1 MKFTLNWLKDH
12 LDTTASL
19 EQISATLTA
28 IGLEVESITDHSK
41 ALKDF
46 VVGEIVEAVPHP
58 DADKLRY
65 CDVSDGSQVLKIVCG
80 APNARKGIK
89 VVLAREG
96 VYIPAANF
104 TIKKTKIRGLE
115 SNGMLCSESELGLSE
130 ESDGIIELPQDAKV
144 GGPVAEALGVDDPV
158 IEIAITPNR
167 GDCLGVRGIARDL
180 AAAGL
185 GVLKPLVVEQEQ
197 GRYKPSIDV
206 NIDVREHCA
215 KFIGCEI
222 RGVTNGESP
231 DWLKNRLKAIGL
243 RPISALVD
251 ITNYISFNLAR
262 PLHVYDVAKLQGSI
276 TVRHAKA
283 GESLK
288 ALNGKTYTLKP
299 GMTVIADDAK
309 VLGLAGVMGGE
320 ESGCTES
327 TSNVF
332 LEVALFDAINVA
344 ETGRALAID
353 SDARYRFERHV
364 DPAGVATGAELAIR
378 MITTICGGEVSEWV
392 VVGQQPKWQRSIAF
406 RPSRVA
412 SLGGKQVTE
421 AHIESTFTH
430 LGLTITEKRSD
441 GSWLIQPPS
450 WRPDIDGEADLV
462 EEILRIG
469 GYDSIPAVS
478 LPAPDSKPEWPALE
492 KASFL
497 TRRTLAGRGF
507 HEVHTFA
514 FIHSVKAKHFG
525 GENPGL
531 TVANPISSELD
542 YMRPSLLPNLIDAAV
557 RNKAR
562 GFASLSLFEV
572 GSQFSGIAVNQ
583 QRHVATGIRTGET
596 APRNVHKEARRADV
610 FDAKAD
616 ALAALTAAGL
626 DASKVQVTA
635 TAPAWYH
642 PGRSG
647 TLSLGPKII
656 LGHFGELHPL
666 LLQTFDYKGNIAAF
680 EVFLD
685 AIPAPK
691 GKGGSARPLLQASP
705 YQAVERDFA
714 FLTQD
719 TISAADILKAIRASE
734 QHLIREVR
742 IFDVYKGQGVEPGK
756 QSVAVAVTLQAN
768 DRTLTDEEIEGVAK
782 KVVDAAGK
790 QFGGVLRG

>member
-12 LDTTASL
+12 LETDASL
-19 EQISATLTA
+19 DQISATLTA

-65 CDVSDGSQVLKIVCG
+65 CDVNDGSQILKIVCG

-96 VYIPAANF
+96 VFIPAANF

-130 ESDGIIELPQDAKV
+130 ESDGIIELPADAKV
-144 GGPVAEALGVDDPV
+144 GGAVTAALGVDDPM

-185 GVLKPLVVEQEQ
+185 GVLKPLLVEQEQ
-197 GRYKPSIDV
+197 GTYAPKITV
-206 NIDVREHCA
+206 NINVPEDCA
-215 KFIGCEI
+215 KFVGCEI

-251 ITNYISFNLAR
+251 ITNYISFNLGR
-262 PLHVYDVAKLQGSI
+262 PLHVYDIAKLQGNI
-276 TVRHAKA
+276 TVRHAQN
-283 GESLK
+283 GEKLK
-288 ALNGKTYTLKP
+288 ALNGKEYTLKA
-299 GMTVIADDAK
+299 GMTVIADDARA
-309 VLGLAGVMGGE
+309 LGLAGVMGGE

-327 TSNVF
+327 TTDVF
-332 LEVALFDAINVA
+332 LEVALFNPINIA
-344 ETGRALAID
+344 QTGRALSID

-364 DPAGVATGAELAIR
+364 DPAGVVTGAELAIR
-378 MITTICGGEVSEWV
+378 MITTLCGGEVSEWV
-392 VVGQQPKWQRSIAF
+392 VAGAQPKWQRSIAF
-406 RPSRVA
+406 RPSRVKT
-412 SLGGKQVTE
+412 LGGIDVTE
-421 AHIESTFTH
+421 DHIKSVFNH
-430 LGLTITEKRSD
+430 LGITITGKKDD
-441 GSWLIQPPS
+441 GTWLVQPPS
-450 WRPDIDGEADLV
+450 WRPDIDGEADFV
-462 EEILRIG
+462 EEILRIN
-469 GYDSIPAVS
+469 GYDNIPTVS
-478 LPAPDSKPEWPALE
+478 LPEAAEKPEFAPID
-492 KASFL
+492 KASFVA
-497 TRRTLAGRGF
+497 RRTLAGRGF
-507 HEVHTFA
+507 HETHTFA
-514 FIHSVKAKHFG
+514 FIQQDKAKHFA
-525 GENPGL
+525 EHNPAL
-531 TVANPISSELD
+531 VVANPISSELD
-542 YMRPSLLPNLIDAAV
+542 YMRPSLLPNLLDAAV

-562 GFASLSLFEV
+562 GFANLGLFEV
-572 GSQFSGIAVNQ
+572 GSQFAGIAPNQ

-596 APRNVHKEARRADV
+596 APKNTFKDNRAADV
-610 FDAKAD
+610 FDVKAD
-616 ALAALTAAGL
+616 ALAVLAAAGM

-635 TAPAWYH
+635 NAPAWYH

-656 LGHFGELHPL
+656 LGYFGELHPL
-666 LLQTFDYKGNIAAF
+666 TIQAFGYKGNVVGF
-680 EVFLD
+680 ELFLD
-685 AIPAPK
+685 AIPPAK
-691 GKGGSARPLLQASP
+691 SKGSARPLLQASA

-714 FLTQD
+714 FLTND
-719 TISAADILKAIRASE
+719 NVTSADIVKAIRASE
-734 QHLIREVR
+734 QNLLRDVR
-742 IFDVYKGQGVEPGK
+742 LFDVYKGQGVEPGK
-756 QSVAVAVTLQAN
+756 QSVAVSVTLQAN

-782 KVVDAAGK
+782 KIIDAAAK